1 MACLTACLCKGEG
14 ICQRLATPQGAQGLG
29 QTKEKG
35 LLACVLLRDML
46 RGLALTLT
54 LTLKSLRG

>member
-14 ICQRLATPQGAQGLG
+14 ICQRLATPQRAQGLG
-29 QTKEKG
+29 QSLKKKG

-54 LTLKSLRG
+54 LKSLRG